1 MCEELHENKKRLEDI
16 RKRDELGTYL
26 HSIKGTTKDTELS
39 EVSGIQRDFL
49 LRVIGKTEAPKRY
62 VEDKNAYSLC
72 KFIADYE
79 KKPVREVL
87 DILKRNGLLP
97 NEISPNLKMFEEDN
111 QQEASEE
118 NDGII
123 ENIGE
128 LTDCVKSIIEN
139 MHFRIKE
146 QEWKFNSD
154 LELQAIEVEKDSIL
168 LAGIE
173 TWESVRLAYLCA
185 DTADKDYKQI
195 YENLRT
201 HGKDKRIL
209 FLILCKDSHVY
220 ERAYEKIMMLKSENS
235 ILIINMEKSGEVYI
249 LSMHKKHRKAFEYE
263 KEFASYK
270 EEGERKGITFWSH
283 KR

>member
-1 MCEELHENKKRLEDI
+1 
-16 RKRDELGTYL
+16 
-26 HSIKGTTKDTELS
+26 
-39 EVSGIQRDFL
+39 
-49 LRVIGKTEAPKRY
+49 
-62 VEDKNAYSLC
+62 
-72 KFIADYE
+72 
-79 KKPVREVL
+79 
-87 DILKRNGLLP
+87 
-97 NEISPNLKMFEEDN
+97 MFEEDN

-209 FLILCKDSHVY
+209 FLILLECD
-220 ERAYEKIMMLKSENS
+220 
-235 ILIINMEKSGEVYI
+235 
-249 LSMHKKHRKAFEYE
+249 F
-263 KEFASYK
+263 F
-270 EEGERKGITFWSH
+270 F
-283 KR
+283 